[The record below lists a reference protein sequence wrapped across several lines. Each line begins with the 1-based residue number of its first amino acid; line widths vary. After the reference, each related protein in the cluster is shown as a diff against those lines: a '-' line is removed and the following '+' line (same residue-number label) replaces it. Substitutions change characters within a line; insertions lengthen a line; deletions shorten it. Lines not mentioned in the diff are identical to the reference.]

1 MVGRVCLLCLWEEGK
16 GGEMEIVH
24 VLPWTAHLVVCLMRY
39 EGFFVPSSSSNI
51 SPAPSR
57 STRTFVSSEIGS
69 TKTNL
74 RLPLSFSLSRWQCSK
89 NGCLLKKKKVAFDFF
104 FTSISNDLTTKW
116 FKEFVS
122 SSPVSLRPPSP
133 RCVEGGLLIVFF
145 SFDDW
150 DRGCA
155 KWSETDWAKPVFV
168 ESRNNHGSINFT
180 LKQVIDA
187 AKPSSESVHTYTH
200 TYARYFATQFI
211 AHFFKK
217 VTKWKIRKRKEEIS

>member
-122 SSPVSLRPPSP
+122 SSPVSLRPPLSEVCG
-133 RCVEGGLLIVFF
+133 RWA
-145 SFDDW
+145 FDSLFQFRW
-150 DRGCA
+150 LG
-155 KWSETDWAKPVFV
+155 
-168 ESRNNHGSINFT
+168 SRMCKMIRNRLGQASICGVS
-180 LKQVIDA
+180 K
-187 AKPSSESVHTYTH
+187 
-200 TYARYFATQFI
+200 
-211 AHFFKK
+211 
-217 VTKWKIRKRKEEIS
+217 